1 MIGQTTLQAAQK
13 GPSRADSLRALSILE
28 RLASVEDQA
37 ADGALVLQL
46 SDALLPILAISANAG
61 RKRTRGDEA
70 ATLRVLGVLA
80 AIWSKAAQGSMSG
93 ELLCELTVSA
103 QIQNAGGWGDIESAM
118 TPLYCMSIKRCI
130 LCTSTNNALLAWQPS
145 QTVLDCIAGC
155 G

>member
-1 MIGQTTLQAAQK
+1 MIWQPTLQAAQK

-37 ADGALVLQL
+37 ADGVLVLQL

-70 ATLRVLGVLA
+70 AMLRVLGVLA

-93 ELLCELTVSA
+93 EL
-103 QIQNAGGWGDIESAM
+103 
-118 TPLYCMSIKRCI
+118 
-130 LCTSTNNALLAWQPS
+130 AL
-145 QTVLDCIAGC
+145 
-155 G
+155 

>member
-1 MIGQTTLQAAQK
+1 MIGQPTLQAAQK

-37 ADGALVLQL
+37 ADGVLVLQL

-70 ATLRVLGVLA
+70 AMLRVLGVLA

-93 ELLCELTVSA
+93 ELACELTVLLQTQA
-103 QIQNAGGWGDIESAM
+103 AGGWGDIDISNY
-118 TPLYCMSIKRCI
+118 PLYCMSIKRLL
-130 LCTSTNNALLAWQPS
+130 LCT
-145 QTVLDCIAGC
+145 
-155 G
+155 

>member
-61 RKRTRGDEA
+61 RKRSRGDEA

-80 AIWSKAAQGSMSG
+80 AIWSKVAQGSMSG
-93 ELLCELTVSA
+93 ELLCELTVLA
-103 QIQNAGGWGDIESAM
+103 LQIQNAGGWGDIESAM
-118 TPLYCMSIKRCI
+118 TL
-130 LCTSTNNALLAWQPS
+130 
-145 QTVLDCIAGC
+145 CIACQSRNAYCAHRQTMQCLLGSLHKQSWTA
-155 G
+155 